1 MAATYHH
8 ELQGPLP
15 EQLGMPQ
22 PRLLPM
28 IERTRRRASF
38 CLTSMRNA
46 RWLGFLQAKSQGS
59 RDLCFRTPPHRGDL
73 QALGGRRKAG
83 PRLLCSLHALVGST
97 EVG

>member
-8 ELQGPLP
+8 ELRGPLP

-46 RWLGFLQAKSQGS
+46 RRMGFLQAKGQGS
-59 RDLCFRTPPHRGDL
+59 RDLCFRTPTHRGDV
-73 QALGGRRKAG
+73 QALGGPGKAG
-83 PRLLCSLHALVGST
+83 PRLLCSLHALVAST